1 MVAPVAAT
9 GVLAMNLGLLA
20 PRAFAQTIGVTRQA
34 VEKAITRG
42 RIPIYDES
50 GASVPADYKGR
61 KFVREDEARAAF
73 KLSRA
78 RVDDAALA
86 EMAADLDRELS
97 LEPIDQPAQQE
108 TSSTRGS
115 LVGAKTTKEELQ
127 ADLLRLRLA
136 RERGELIARQAQI
149 DAFETAGRQVSRQF
163 LAMAS
168 WAEEVHGVS
177 RTGGVP
183 ALTAWFRAKANE
195 LCMNLAN
202 TLVAPSE
209 PEPEADDDS
218 DRPGPA

>member
-1 MVAPVAAT
+1 
-9 GVLAMNLGLLA
+9 MNLGLLA
-20 PRAFAQTIGVTRQA
+20 PRAFAQTVGVTRQA
-34 VEKAITRG
+34 VEKAISRG

-50 GASVPADYKGR
+50 GARVPATYKGR
-61 KFVREDEARAAF
+61 KFVREEEARSAF

-78 RVDDAALA
+78 RIDDAVLA

-97 LEPIDQPAQQE
+97 LEPTDPSPPSDA
-108 TSSTRGS
+108 SSSRGS

-136 RERGELIARQAQI
+136 RERGELIARQAQL

-163 LAMAS
+163 LAMTS
-168 WAEEVHGVS
+168 WAEEVHGIS

-195 LCMNLAN
+195 LCTNLAS
-202 TLVAPSE
+202 TLVATSE
-209 PEPEADDDS
+209 ADPEADDDS
-218 DRPGPA
+218 DAPGPA